1 MAQNAPAAN
10 TGAIIVVSGWYKVD
24 VSIPCGNATYT
35 DRVTW
40 LGQITEGGATRND
53 NAYAYSR
60 HNDYGFRVQLQTSAV
75 YYFTAGDYIQYK
87 VTVAKATGTGF
98 TDDFTGLSLYA
109 GGQIV
114 FTFLGTS

>member
-10 TGAIIVVSGWYKVD
+10 TGAIIVVSGYYKVE
-24 VSIPCGNATYT
+24 VSIPVGNATYA

-60 HNDYGFRVQLQTSAV
+60 YYDYGFRVQLQTSVV